1 MFKRK
6 GVLQKASLI
15 SAGVSFLLAIVSA
28 VLLYFRIE
36 SVGKDDPISA
46 SFMASTFFFVCVG
59 VVLTV
64 IGKADL
70 PSFSTDN
77 SDTDLK

>member
-1 MFKRK
+1 MSKRK
-6 GVLQKASLI
+6 GVFQKASLI
-15 SAGVSFLLAIVSA
+15 SAGVSFLLAIVST

-77 SDTDLK
+77 SETDLK

>member
-1 MFKRK
+1 MPKRK

-59 VVLTV
+59 VVLAV

>member
-1 MFKRK
+1 MLKKK

-70 PSFSTDN
+70 PTFSTDN
-77 SDTDLK
+77 SDTNLK

>member
-1 MFKRK
+1 
-6 GVLQKASLI
+6 GVFQKASLI

>member
-1 MFKRK
+1 MSKSKSIF
-6 GVLQKASLI
+6 QKASLV
-15 SAGVSFLLAIVSA
+15 SAGISFLLAIVSA

-64 IGKADL
+64 IGKVDL
-70 PSFSTDN
+70 PSFKLDN
-77 SDTDLK
+77 SESERK